1 MAMVVSDFADALK
14 SSLGFGAFAT
24 SSQNT
29 GLAKAVIDEM
39 QAALVN
45 NAPGTITGVAPS
57 SGGPLINGAGT
68 LGLITGMTP
77 VSLAARMIAE
87 MGFAFPSPEVIQMAT
102 AICTHLQTTGS
113 VSFAPGNITGNCTNT
128 PVSPGALIGE
138 GTGGMIVNLSGPVLA
153 ALIAISY
160 GGIVSPELLS
170 FSNAFV
176 NYIMSNAEVT
186 YATGTVTG
194 TCSAG
199 GGPIIAGTG
208 VGGLIA

>member
-1 MAMVVSDFADALK
+1 MVVADFADVLK

-39 QAALVN
+39 QAAIVS
-45 NAPGTITGVAPS
+45 NAPGTITGIAPS
-57 SGGPLINGAGT
+57 SGGPLVNGAGT

-77 VSLAARMIAE
+77 VSLAARMVTE

-113 VSFAPGNITGNCTNT
+113 VTFAPGTITGICTNT
-128 PVSPGALIGE
+128 VVSPGILHGLA
-138 GTGGMIVNLSGPVLA
+138 TGGTIVNLSGPALA
-153 ALIAISY
+153 ALIAVSY
-160 GGIVSPELLS
+160 GGVISPELLS

-176 NYIMSNAEVT
+176 NYIMSAAEVQYLLDT
-186 YATGTVTG
+186 LTAI
-194 TCSAG
+194 CPAG
-199 GGPIIAGTG
+199 GGPIINGDG
-208 VGGLIA
+208 NGGFIT